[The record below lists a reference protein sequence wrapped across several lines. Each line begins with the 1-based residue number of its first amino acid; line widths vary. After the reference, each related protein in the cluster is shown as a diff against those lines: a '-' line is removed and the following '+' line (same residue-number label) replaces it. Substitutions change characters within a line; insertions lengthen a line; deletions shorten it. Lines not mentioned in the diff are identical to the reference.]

1 MKRFITF
8 IAGIACM
15 ALLLSGCSLVML
27 NNPDVSAP
35 DLKQTDPSE
44 QVSTQATQT
53 AKATQATQ
61 SVETSPTAPPI
72 NDPYPQYVQT
82 DINEMIISS
91 DSYGKTKQI
100 IPVGIPKLLPFS
112 EDAITCQN
120 EIQDRFGPTLEE
132 MRQNASEGYSISHA
146 YIEHFVYLN
155 DTILSVV
162 IHERSVF
169 DSSAFTVYNFDIES
183 GKQLNIQEL
192 MNKLQITDYAE
203 KFTQTAKETFEANY
217 GHFNHDD
224 FYQTQ
229 LATTVNKENI
239 DKVKPYV
246 AENGK
251 VMIIINIYALAGA
264 AYYPE
269 AVPLS

>member
-1 MKRFITF
+1 MKKFITF

-15 ALLLSGCSLVML
+15 ALLFSGCSLVVL
-27 NNPDVSAP
+27 NNPDASAP
-35 DLKQTDPSE
+35 TLKQTDPSE
-44 QVSTQATQT
+44 QIGTQATQT
-53 AKATQATQ
+53 TKATQATQ
-61 SVETSPTAPPI
+61 PAETAPTAPPV

-82 DINEMIISS
+82 DINEIIVSS
-91 DSYGKTKQI
+91 DSYGRTKQI
-100 IPVGIPKLLPFS
+100 IPVCIPKIVPFS
-112 EDAITCQN
+112 DDAIACQK
-120 EIQDRFGPTLEE
+120 EIQNRFEPKLEE
-132 MRQNASEGYSISHA
+132 MRHNAANGYGIAHA

-162 IHERSVF
+162 IHERSMF
-169 DSSAFTVYNFDIES
+169 DSSSFTVYNFDIES
-183 GKQLNIQEL
+183 GKQLNTQAL
-192 MNKLQITDYAE
+192 MNKLQITDYAD
-203 KFTQTAKETFEANY
+203 KFTQTAKETFEANN

-224 FYQTQ
+224 FYETQ
-229 LATTVNKENI
+229 LATTVSKENI

-251 VMIIINIYALAGA
+251 VMIIINIYPMAGA

>member
-8 IAGIACM
+8 IAGIACVT
-15 ALLLSGCSLVML
+15 LLFSGCSLVIL

-35 DLKQTDPSE
+35 DLKQTDPSQ
-44 QVSTQATQT
+44 QVGTQATQT

-61 SVETSPTAPPI
+61 PAETVPTTPPI
-72 NDPYPQYVQT
+72 HDPYPQYVQT
-82 DINEMIISS
+82 DINEIIVIS
-91 DSYGKTKQI
+91 DSYGRIKQS
-100 IPVGIPKLLPFS
+100 IPVCIPKLVPFS
-112 EDAITCQN
+112 EDAIACQK
-120 EIQDRFGPTLEE
+120 EIQDRFEPKLKE
-132 MRQNASEGYSISHA
+132 MRQNAANGYSDIYA
-146 YIEHFVYLN
+146 QIEHFVYLN
-155 DTILSVV
+155 DSILSVV
-162 IHERSVF
+162 IHERTMF

-183 GKQLNIQEL
+183 GRQLNTQEL
-192 MNKLQITDYAE
+192 MSKLQITDYIE
-203 KFTQTAKETFEANY
+203 KFTQAAKKAFEANY

-229 LATTVNKENI
+229 LATTVSKENI

-251 VMIIINIYALAGA
+251 VMIIINIYPMAGA